1 MLDFLSLIIKLGIE
15 YLFILM
21 LLTNFLQLRKRQT
34 QVPYIVYGS
43 LFGAIAAIII
53 YIVKK
58 YVIRLEFLDLVE
70 KGFLFTCIVF
80 CLILIMTSYQLLM
93 EKIGKLILFLF
104 AFIYTLVQVE
114 ILLLAAIPQLSAVNG
129 MNTEWIGKMA
139 AAILAFILLFLMA
152 FGIKKLGPK
161 LNHRFVFIMLIFQ
174 MLILFSYQL
183 TELLQLLFSLQIL
196 PLTMWALEILSPL
209 VNHKDVFFYVLTVA
223 IIFFL
228 IFTSISLYRNT
239 RNAEHHFTNPAEK
252 RKAFAQSLKIKRW
265 FYCFASV
272 QILFFSFLAGAEIS
286 KAKAVE
292 ADPPVEVTANG
303 GNIHISNELLKE
315 KELNV
320 FSYVFPDKTEVR
332 FLVVGKTNENYGVA
346 LDACAICGLAG
357 YYQKGDQIIC
367 KKCNSVINVNTIG
380 FTGGCNP
387 IPLVYES
394 KGSSGVDIS
403 VSELEKSKSIFQ

>member
-21 LLTNFLQLRKRQT
+21 LLTNFLQLRKQQT
-34 QVPYIVYGS
+34 QVPYIIYGS
-43 LFGAIAAIII
+43 MFGAIAAIII

-70 KGFLFTCIVF
+70 KGILFTCIVF
-80 CLILIMTSYQLLM
+80 CLILITTSYRLQM
-93 EKIGKLILFLF
+93 EKIGKSILFLF
-104 AFIYTLVQVE
+104 AFIYTLAQVE
-114 ILLLAAIPQLSAVNG
+114 IILLAAIPQLTAGNG
-129 MNTEWIGKMA
+129 INTEWIGKIA
-139 AAILAFILLFLMA
+139 ATLLAFILLFLMA

-161 LNHRFVFIMLIFQ
+161 LNDRFVFIMLIFQ
-174 MLILFSYQL
+174 MLILFFYQL

-196 PLTMWALEILSPL
+196 PLTMWAIEILSPI
-209 VNHKDVFFYVLTVA
+209 VNHKDVFFYLLTVA

-228 IFTSISLYRNT
+228 IFTSISLYRNVK
-239 RNAEHHFTNPAEK
+239 NAEQHFANPAEK
-252 RKAFAQSLKIKRW
+252 RKFSAQSLKIKHW
-265 FYCFASV
+265 FYCIATV
-272 QILFFSFLAGAEIS
+272 QIIFFTFLAGAQIS
-286 KAKAVE
+286 KAKEVE
-292 ADPPVEVTANG
+292 ADPPVEVMATG
-303 GNIHISNELLKE
+303 GNIHISNEMLEE

-320 FSYVFPDKTEVR
+320 FSYVFPDQTEVR
-332 FLVVGKTNENYGVA
+332 FLVVGKTNKNYGVA

-394 KGSSGVDIS
+394 KGSSGLDIP